1 MTKFVVFITALT
13 VSVGAFA
20 QPNYG
25 LLSSELYPQSKEQQ
39 AFTAKFFE
47 IVEAHKTADPLLE
60 GKGPSIAEYSL
71 DKIKFAFV
79 ADETE
84 QTVDLIFFNWKLPIF
99 EGLEV
104 QKDFSNLYGSPVYI
118 LRKVNKKSIASQ
130 GTNHDQLTNFSYL
143 FGANYMEKQIK
154 KDSPNYQVPAQFLD
168 WKPHPEYMDRSHP
181 LRKTLDS
188 NTLVILSPDKE
199 LFFKQTGMT
208 EQMRPYF
215 EQMLNSQGGF
225 YNAIMGMMVHEMFH
239 VKEGEDQVNDLAKKR
254 KINEDR
260 KAIVEQ
266 LKSDQNLRRLMG
278 TYIKIVFSIG
288 DNMKTNLSQ
297 VEKDQLSDLKVVI
310 SELKSKYSEAWKFIW
325 NYEYTEGF
333 AEYVSAYSMVQVG
346 ITTLPQQIDLQ
357 KSDNANNFAYR
368 TGTLG
373 GLYLVNRLKS
383 MPFKNN
389 EDHRESVW
397 EIVLRLTQTAQAQA
411 SVGSIESKYSSVA
424 GVDEENEIN
433 RVVEYLIS
441 TVMDMK

>member
-1 MTKFVVFITALT
+1 
-13 VSVGAFA
+13 
-20 QPNYG
+20 
-25 LLSSELYPQSKEQQ
+25 
-39 AFTAKFFE
+39 
-47 IVEAHKTADPLLE
+47 
-60 GKGPSIAEYSL
+60 
-71 DKIKFAFV
+71 
-79 ADETE
+79 
-84 QTVDLIFFNWKLPIF
+84 
-99 EGLEV
+99 
-104 QKDFSNLYGSPVYI
+104 
-118 LRKVNKKSIASQ
+118 
-130 GTNHDQLTNFSYL
+130 
-143 FGANYMEKQIK
+143 
-154 KDSPNYQVPAQFLD
+154 
-168 WKPHPEYMDRSHP
+168 MDRSHP

-260 KAIVEQ
+260 KVIVEQ

-288 DNMKTNLSQ
+288 DDMKTNLIQ
-297 VEKDQLSDLKVVI
+297 AEKDQLSELKVVI
-310 SELKSKYSEAWKFIW
+310 SELKSKYGEAWKFIW

-357 KSDNANNFAYR
+357 KSDNSNNFAYR

-397 EIVLRLTQTAQAQA
+397 EIVLRLTNTAQSQA
-411 SVGSIESKYSSVA
+411 SVASIESKYSSVV
-424 GVDEENEIN
+424 GIDEENEIN
-433 RVVEYLIS
+433 RVVDYLIS